1 MTSHYDFDANSL
13 KDSKSFTESI
23 IRNIVPKGGKNIV
36 STSLSERGF
45 EDKTL
50 TSVDLFSAAS
60 GKELF
65 KNPVYENAFRANLIR
80 ENLNSLSASI
90 LEGQFPDSIKDP
102 ASLSAQILT
111 QSGLAVEG
119 NRGLLTG
126 LNANLNSTYNNYQTQ
141 NTAMAGGLPH
151 LAVDYES
158 SARIS
163 SEAWVAQLLFRWL
176 LLRI

>member
-1 MTSHYDFDANSL
+1 MTSHYDFDADSL
-13 KDSKSFTESI
+13 SDSQSFTKSI
-23 IRNIVPKGGKNIV
+23 IRNIVPRGGKNIV
-36 STSLSERGF
+36 ATSLSQRGF

-80 ENLNSLSASI
+80 ENLNSLSTSI
-90 LEGQFPDSIKDP
+90 LEGQFPDNIKDP
-102 ASLSAQILT
+102 ATLSAQILT
-111 QSGLAVEG
+111 QSGLAAEG

-126 LNANLNSTYNNYQTQ
+126 LSTSLNSTYSNYQSQ
-141 NTAMAGGLPH
+141 NTAMAGNLPH

-158 SARIS
+158 STRIS
-163 SEAWVAQLLFRWL
+163 SEAWVVQPLFL
-176 LLRI
+176 SLFTKT